1 MNLLWTFHVATK
13 FRTHY
18 ILIFACRHEGKES
31 EEHDE
36 PGNHPRK
43 SHDGVTFNKSKNAA
57 NSRGGVRP
65 SACSCEAFGSMSGA
79 KWRPDGARPPKFFPY
94 VLCFTFQPRLHEQRH
109 TAARGK
115 QPFDAS
121 PLFTGFAGATK
132 HPVVC
137 LPFCISGM
145 SIFHIGN
152 MMSVFV
158 SVEPHNDME
167 DSCTPDKCREHF
179 SVALGPHHTSDKVG
193 SRIPNTSIACSLHA
207 DVVGTS

>member
-1 MNLLWTFHVATK
+1 MKQNLRKEKCAQCLAKSLRNMMSQELIPVSHPLVRSRHFKRRFASTK

-94 VLCFTFQPRLHEQRH
+94 VLCFTFQPRLHEERH
-109 TAARGK
+109 TAARGRL
-115 QPFDAS
+115 PFDA
-121 PLFTGFAGATK
+121 TAGRVRRPWSMIEK
-132 HPVVC
+132 
-137 LPFCISGM
+137 
-145 SIFHIGN
+145 
-152 MMSVFV
+152 
-158 SVEPHNDME
+158 E
-167 DSCTPDKCREHF
+167 
-179 SVALGPHHTSDKVG
+179 VG
-193 SRIPNTSIACSLHA
+193 WQLNTDAFWS
-207 DVVGTS
+207 

>member
-1 MNLLWTFHVATK
+1 MGWHRPQRGHPHVESRCCIHVIKQNLRKEKCAQCLAKSLRNMMSQELIPVSHPLVRSRHFKRRFASTK

-43 SHDGVTFNKSKNAA
+43 SHDGVTFNKTKNAA

-94 VLCFTFQPRLHEQRH
+94 VLCFTFQPRLRAE
-109 TAARGK
+109 K
-115 QPFDAS
+115 QS
-121 PLFTGFAGATK
+121 CQIVGNSLFVIKT
-132 HPVVC
+132 
-137 LPFCISGM
+137 
-145 SIFHIGN
+145 
-152 MMSVFV
+152 
-158 SVEPHNDME
+158 
-167 DSCTPDKCREHF
+167 DK
-179 SVALGPHHTSDKVG
+179 
-193 SRIPNTSIACSLHA
+193 RIAET
-207 DVVGTS
+207 T